1 IRSATRATRPA
12 PFPYTTLFR
21 SRAPGAGDSSGGAH
35 HRAVAAAL
43 ARGRVVEAGFLEP
56 RPHDPRADRRAAP
69 GVRRDQGHREDEARR
84 GMSKPFAGVRILDFT
99 RYLAGP
105 YGTYQLALLGA
116 DVVKIESHE
125 GDESRHLLISKE
137 WADRKMA
144 SSFLAVNANKR
155 SVTLDLRKPRAVEIV
170 KRLVGDADVVWENFR
185 PGVMERLGLGYET
198 LSAI

>member
-84 GMSKPFAGVRILDFT
+84 RSEEHTSELHSLA
-99 RYLAGP
+99 YLVCR
-105 YGTYQLALLGA
+105 LL
-116 DVVKIESHE
+116 
-125 GDESRHLLISKE
+125 L
-137 WADRKMA
+137 
-144 SSFLAVNANKR
+144 
-155 SVTLDLRKPRAVEIV
+155 
-170 KRLVGDADVVWENFR
+170 
-185 PGVMERLGLGYET
+185 
-198 LSAI
+198 